1 MKTSRRFDMRVLRY
15 IAIGFINF
23 FSITQPA
30 PEAENRTALYITAM
44 LLAVLGFIVIVVA
57 IAAHTV
63 GK

>member
-1 MKTSRRFDMRVLRY
+1 MRVLRY

>member
-1 MKTSRRFDMRVLRY
+1 MRILRY
-15 IAIGFINF
+15 IAAGFINF

-30 PEAENRTALYITAM
+30 PENENRTALYITAM
-44 LLAVLGFIVIVVA
+44 LLAVLAFVVTVVA